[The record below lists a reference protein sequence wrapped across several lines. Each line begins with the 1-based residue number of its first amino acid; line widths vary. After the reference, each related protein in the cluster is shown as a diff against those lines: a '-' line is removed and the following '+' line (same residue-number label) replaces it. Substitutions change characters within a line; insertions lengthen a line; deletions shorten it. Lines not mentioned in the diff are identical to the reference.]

1 MFEAFLL
8 YVITCIWAN
17 IEWYFR
23 MGYGKIR
30 QKHNYF
36 GWAEYPA
43 FQKLLENS
51 PLEE

>member
-30 QKHNYF
+30 QKLKKVFEDKITLKYF
-36 GWAEYPA
+36 RHTMSG
-43 FQKLLENS
+43 
-51 PLEE
+51 